1 VAPTDRLSRTGTGT
15 GQGAAP
21 TLRVERSLLRE
32 GYRLIASMDEV
43 GRGALAGPASV
54 GIVLVDDSVRTAPSG
69 VRDSKLLTP
78 AARKALVPRIR
89 RWAPAYAVGHASPQE
104 VDAVGILGALRL
116 AARRALALLPAVP
129 DLVLLDGNHDWFT
142 EPAARRADGP
152 AGDPTSGLEGLFTLE
167 EVALRPVTPSGP
179 VIPVRTMIKADLR
192 CSSVAAASVLAKV
205 ERDDRMVR
213 LHDDYPAYCWADNK
227 GYSAPEHMQALLEL
241 GPCEQHRR
249 SWRLPCASEPL
260 VGENG
265 GVGVP
270 EQAGGPGPE
279 QQISIMEVMTR

>member
-1 VAPTDRLSRTGTGT
+1 VAPSVRRPLTGTAGV
-15 GQGAAP
+15 AP
-21 TLRVERSLLRE
+21 SLRVERSLLRE

-78 AARKALVPRIR
+78 AARRALVPRIR
-89 RWAPAYAVGHASPQE
+89 RWALAYAVGHAGPDE

-116 AARRALALLPAVP
+116 AAHRALAMLPAVP

-142 EPAARRADGP
+142 EPTARADDP
-152 AGDPTSGLEGLFTLE
+152 ASGRQPLFTLE
-167 EVALRPVTPSGP
+167 PVGPRARP
-179 VIPVRTMIKADLR
+179 IPVRTMIKADMR

-205 ERDDRMVR
+205 ERDARMVR
-213 LHDDYPAYCWADNK
+213 LHDEHPDYCWADNK
-227 GYSAPEHMQALLEL
+227 GYSAPEHLQALLQL
-241 GPCEQHRR
+241 GPCEHHRR
-249 SWRLPCASEPL
+249 SWRLPCTTDHLVSENE
-260 VGENG
+260 V
-265 GVGVP
+265 VAVP
-270 EQAGGPGPE
+270 EQVGGLPRE